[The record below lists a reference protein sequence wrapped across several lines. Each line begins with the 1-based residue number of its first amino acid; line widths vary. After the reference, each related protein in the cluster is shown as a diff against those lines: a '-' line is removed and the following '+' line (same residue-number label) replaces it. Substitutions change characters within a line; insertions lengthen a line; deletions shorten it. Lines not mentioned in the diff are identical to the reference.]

1 MDGGRREAMDRT
13 QASQPSHVP
22 VRPRTALL
30 SRMGDDQRPRPYVED
45 VNKGKN
51 SQTEEARRRAVAAA
65 KAKRPAPLP
74 PIKGRVRPPLRVGSM
89 NDGEKPQAK
98 EKAYETKYFGGD
110 ELSKGLETTHP
121 SPEKLSEPPAANARP
136 YNPIKPIVD
145 ESLEEPATVTMP
157 NHIAVIYPPKHL
169 DKNLQFHV
177 NPVQDADDSFQP
189 SLSSDSTHS
198 HGGDP
203 PLVAHPVSDP
213 STLATADA
221 PASKR
226 LISRD
231 FFPHEIIS
239 LIETIFA
246 SKDEFKMIRDLRG
259 DDAQTF
265 IDVIHEV
272 CTVPFP
278 FWGTD

>member
-1 MDGGRREAMDRT
+1 MNE
-13 QASQPSHVP
+13 
-22 VRPRTALL
+22 
-30 SRMGDDQRPRPYVED
+30 
-45 VNKGKN
+45 GKN

-65 KAKRPAPLP
+65 KAKRPAPPP
-74 PIKGRVRPPLRVGSM
+74 PIKGRVRPPLRMGST
-89 NDGEKPQAK
+89 NDGEKQQVK
-98 EKAYETKYFGGD
+98 EKAYETKYSGGD
-110 ELSKGLETTHP
+110 ELSEGLETTHP
-121 SPEKLSEPPAANARP
+121 PPGKLSEPPAANARP
-136 YNPIKPIVD
+136 YNLPKPIVD

-157 NHIAVIYPPKHL
+157 DHIAVNYPPKHL
-169 DKNLQFHV
+169 DKKLQFDV
-177 NPVQDADDSFQP
+177 NPVQDADNSFQP

-203 PLVAHPVSDP
+203 PLVAHPDSDP
-213 STLATADA
+213 STFSTADA

-231 FFPHEIIS
+231 FFPHEVIS

-246 SKDEFKMIRDLRG
+246 SKDEFKVIRDLRG

-272 CTVPFP
+272 RTVPSP
-278 FWGTD
+278 FWGTY